1 MLCREI
7 DVTYRGRAQL
17 PRASRHLPGTWPP
30 EGMQR
35 GGGTPSPEAWSR
47 RGGQQAPEQLAQ
59 EKHTDTLGSR
69 APRAPG
75 CRPPEGEA
83 GWGQGSREPRAVA
96 HQREK
101 PDGVRGPVSP
111 GLLPT
116 RGRSRNVSLP
126 VGVKPQSWRPCRVR
140 EQPRHQERRTET
152 PQAGGRQ
159 AQPLPRGPREA
170 DASEQTHRDCKGGPT
185 GRLGRGGTA
194 NSWCCSGNFL

>member
-1 MLCREI
+1 MSRTE
-7 DVTYRGRAQL
+7 DVPSCPVHPDTCPGHGLLRGCSGEGG
-17 PRASRHLPGTWPP
+17 PRALKPGPVAGDSKRLSSWPRKST
-30 EGMQR
+30 QTR
-35 GGGTPSPEAWSR
+35 
-47 RGGQQAPEQLAQ
+47 
-59 EKHTDTLGSR
+59 
-69 APRAPG
+69 
-75 CRPPEGEA
+75 
-83 GWGQGSREPRAVA
+83 WGQGPREPRAVA